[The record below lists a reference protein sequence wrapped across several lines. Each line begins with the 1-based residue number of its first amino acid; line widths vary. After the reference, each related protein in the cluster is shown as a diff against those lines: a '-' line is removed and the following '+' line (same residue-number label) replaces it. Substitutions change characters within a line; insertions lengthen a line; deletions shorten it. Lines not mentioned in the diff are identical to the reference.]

1 MPRAKNS
8 IAGTRRLDID
18 IPLNE
23 LMICLD
29 GYNVLVVKGC
39 HEPPGALEAG
49 VQTAMNPSEMIWKIR
64 RSGMAKLLGIPEIV
78 TTIMLTST
86 PCLSS
91 VRLGSEPPGA
101 SRARGFFS
109 LFRYK

>member
-29 GYNVLVVKGC
+29 SYNVLVARSC
-39 HEPPGALEAG
+39 HEPPKAAEAG
-49 VQTAMNPSEMIWKIR
+49 VQTAVNPPEMVWKIR
-64 RSGMAKLLGIPEIV
+64 RSNIAKLPGIPEIV
-78 TTIMLTST
+78 TIMPIST
-86 PCLSS
+86 PCLS
-91 VRLGSEPPGA
+91 
-101 SRARGFFS
+101 
-109 LFRYK
+109 